1 MTDYENLY
9 LVYIEPIGKNL
20 LDWYEYEFIFSE
32 TPDIVWG
39 NDWDCKLPLYCTNL
53 RPEESTYSLTKRLK
67 TNIPLKVI
75 QENSCFSIEMAT
87 YNIVA
92 LGWEDITNY
101 ESYPED
107 GRLIFNFGESYISIE
122 NKLSKRHQLFIE

>member
-1 MTDYENLY
+1 
-9 LVYIEPIGKNL
+9 
-20 LDWYEYEFIFSE
+20 
-32 TPDIVWG
+32 
-39 NDWDCKLPLYCTNL
+39 
-53 RPEESTYSLTKRLK
+53 
-67 TNIPLKVI
+67 
-75 QENSCFSIEMAT
+75 MAT

-107 GRLIFNFGESYISIE
+107 GRLIFNFGESYISVE

>member
-32 TPDIVWG
+32 TPDIV
-39 NDWDCKLPLYCTNL
+39 
-53 RPEESTYSLTKRLK
+53 STYSLTKRLK

-107 GRLIFNFGESYISIE
+107 GRLIFNFGESYISVE